1 MGKKKYVFDSDNFE
15 VEKAER
21 KRRKFFLSVLKLFLI
36 SIALTVVYY
45 AFFALFF
52 STDRERALQNENRM
66 LERMYPEMEK
76 KADLLNAAVEGLK
89 IRDEEIYEN
98 IFEAE
103 APDLDRIYGRTGFV
117 LTDSLSA
124 MTVGDELVKL
134 TETKADALMESSR
147 RIESNMMQVL
157 EMCSGEDFRCPPM
170 FLPVRDFSMS
180 MTGASV
186 GKKMNPFYKV
196 TGTHGG
202 LDFMSSL
209 GSDVIASADGTVI
222 RITKSRKGSGNV
234 VVLDHGGGYTTEYA
248 HLQDIVV
255 RKGASVKRGEVI
267 GHVGM
272 SGTSYA
278 PHLHYEV
285 RKDGV
290 VQDPVNYF
298 FGVLAP
304 DEYYDMTMISVATG
318 QSLD

>member
-1 MGKKKYVFDSDNFE
+1 M
-15 VEKAER
+15 
-21 KRRKFFLSVLKLFLI
+21 
-36 SIALTVVYY
+36 
-45 AFFALFF
+45 
-52 STDRERALQNENRM
+52 
-66 LERMYPEMEK
+66 
-76 KADLLNAAVEGLK
+76 
-89 IRDEEIYEN
+89 
-98 IFEAE
+98 
-103 APDLDRIYGRTGFV
+103 

-124 MTVGDELVKL
+124 MAVGDELVKL

-248 HLQDIVV
+248 HLQDIAV
-255 RKGASVKRGEVI
+255 RKGVSVKRGEVI